1 MEKGQNAM
9 YGNNIYFHL
18 SYLVEDYIKQVYTPL
33 IHNTHTHS
41 KLTSLTH
48 SLLTPPTPTHFS
60 HRSHP
65 HTVHTAHTHR
75 SRRLRIFGGGC
86 FRRLGGG
93 GILRNPEMFG
103 NYQCLCIASNKRK
116 FL

>member
-1 MEKGQNAM
+1 M
-9 YGNNIYFHL
+9 YGTDNIYFHL

-93 GILRNPEMFG
+93 ILRNPEK
-103 NYQCLCIASNKRK
+103 IHEI
-116 FL
+116 